1 MLIYLFNNP
10 NIHSIVSSRP
20 ELSGFLISSLFFVKL
35 IHKNQFI
42 AVVIASISDEVY
54 CKKSKYK
61 LVSYFFTIT

>member
-42 AVVIASISDEVY
+42 AVVTSLFFEEKLAKNRPIE
-54 CKKSKYK
+54 KSN
-61 LVSYFFTIT
+61 